1 MMKIKNEYVAPQ
13 LSVVS
18 FATSD
23 VITTSGD
30 GDIENFDNYMNDV
43 FITI

>member
-23 VITTSGD
+23 VITTSS
-30 GDIENFDNYMNDV
+30 GDIENFDN
-43 FITI
+43 